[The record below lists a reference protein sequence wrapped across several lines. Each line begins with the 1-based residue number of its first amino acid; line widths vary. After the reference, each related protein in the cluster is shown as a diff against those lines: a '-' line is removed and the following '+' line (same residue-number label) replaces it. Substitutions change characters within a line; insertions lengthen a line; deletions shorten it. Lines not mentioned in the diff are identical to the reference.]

1 MMARND
7 VPVVKVEPTI
17 DGDGESGK
25 HDSGGACRSDIWVK
39 VHDISL
45 TFEDKHILEQGEKLT
60 DKHINCAQRILK
72 LKFPGING
80 LRLTLLQGQAHK
92 QSTTNAVQ
100 IFHVNDDH
108 WVCGTTV
115 GTTRKEVLIYD
126 SWYTKWDQAT
136 LGIIRKQFRCN
147 TQSIKVV
154 KKIQKQETG
163 VECGL
168 FAVANATTIAFGKDP
183 TKFIYD
189 EKRMREHLVYCFP
202 QKDLELFPLIH
213 EM

>member
-72 LKFPGING
+72 LKFPSING

-92 QSTTNAVQ
+92 QTM
-100 IFHVNDDH
+100 
-108 WVCGTTV
+108 
-115 GTTRKEVLIYD
+115 
-126 SWYTKWDQAT
+126 
-136 LGIIRKQFRCN
+136 QF
-147 TQSIKVV
+147 KY
-154 KKIQKQETG
+154 
-163 VECGL
+163 
-168 FAVANATTIAFGKDP
+168 F
-183 TKFIYD
+183 
-189 EKRMREHLVYCFP
+189 M
-202 QKDLELFPLIH
+202 
-213 EM
+213 